1 MPAGRSVTDIV
12 VLVVAADDGVMPQTK
27 EAVAHAKAAKVPII
41 VAVNKIDKPG
51 ADPARVLQQLSEREL
66 VPEAWGGDTIVV
78 EVSALQGTGVEELL
92 EQIVLVAEV
101 EELTARVEGEARGV
115 VLEANLE
122 AGRGPV
128 ATVIVQQ
135 GTLRVGD
142 PVVAGAAWGKVK
154 ALVDDRGDHIKEAL
168 PSTPVQVLGFS
179 EPPHAGDEM
188 RAAKDLARA
197 RTLGEARAQRFRLSG
212 HKPVAGGRGRQARGP
227 LRADLARRDGH
238 PEHRPEGRRAGFARG
253 RDRVAAAARARRR
266 EAELRPAGHRRHYGE
281 RRAAR
286 EGIQRHDH
294 RLPRPSRPP
303 LARARRDNQDVEIRT
318 YEIIYKL
325 IEDVQ
330 AAMLGL
336 LAPEFEEV
344 VTGEAEVREI
354 FRVPRVGA
362 IAGCFVRDGVIT
374 RGSKVRFLREV
385 SVIIWRHRSTPSSA
399 SRTTSARSRR
409 ASSAGSA
416 CRTSRTSRMAT

>member
-1 MPAGRSVTDIV
+1 M
-12 VLVVAADDGVMPQTK
+12 VAADDGVMPQTI
-27 EAVAHAKAAKVPII
+27 EAIDHAKAADVPII
-41 VAVNKIDKPG
+41 VAVNKMDRPD
-51 ADPARVLQQLSEREL
+51 ADSARVLQQLSERGL

-78 EVSALQGTGVEELL
+78 EVSALQGTGIEELL

-212 HKPVAGGRGRQARGP
+212 HKPVRGGGGCQARGP

-238 PEHRPEGRRAGFARG
+238 AEHRPEGRRAGLARSG
-253 RDRVAAAARARRR
+253 DRVAAS
-266 EAELRPAGHRRHYGE
+266 
-281 RRAAR
+281 
-286 EGIQRHDH
+286 D
-294 RLPRPSRPP
+294 
-303 LARARRDNQDVEIRT
+303 
-318 YEIIYKL
+318 
-325 IEDVQ
+325 
-330 AAMLGL
+330 
-336 LAPEFEEV
+336 
-344 VTGEAEVREI
+344 
-354 FRVPRVGA
+354 
-362 IAGCFVRDGVIT
+362 
-374 RGSKVRFLREV
+374 
-385 SVIIWRHRSTPSSA
+385 SSA
-399 SRTTSARSRR
+399 TT
-409 ASSAGSA
+409 
-416 CRTSRTSRMAT
+416 